1 VNSTESRTDIG
12 SRTKGNV
19 LLVDDNPSN
28 LRLLSG
34 MLTEKGYKV
43 RPAPSGALALTSA
56 QSTLPDIV
64 LLDIKM
70 PGMDGYEVCRRLKA
84 DEKTRHV
91 PVLFISAMAEV
102 ADKIKGFNIGGVDY
116 ITKPFQHEEV
126 LVRVETHVSL
136 ARMHKRL
143 QQEIMGRKRAEELVK
158 QANDE
163 LEQRVKERTLELS
176 VANEQLKH
184 EIKERRQAEETLR
197 ESEQKYRELA
207 DLLPQIV
214 FEMDDTGTLTFV
226 NRNAFDVFVYT
237 QSEFDKGLNAFQ
249 MLIPED
255 CDRAMEDMQ
264 RVFNGDKLGGVEYTA
279 LRKDG
284 DTFPIILDATPIW
297 RDNKPIGLRGIIMDL
312 TERKRAEEE
321 RMRLI
326 EAINQAAE
334 SIMITDTKETILY
347 VNPAFERL
355 TGYTQ
360 EEAIGRNPRILK
372 SGKHDEAFYKQMWHT
387 LTSGETWRGEIINKT
402 KDGTLFTEEATIS
415 PVFDNKG
422 KIINYIGVKHDVTK
436 QRVLEDQLRQAQ
448 KMETVG
454 RLAGGVAHDFNNM
467 LNVILGSAKL
477 VMTRDDLDDSM
488 LKNLQQIQKAAE
500 RSADITRQLLAFS
513 RKQVIEPMVVNLN
526 SLIKDI
532 EKMFGRLLGKGI
544 DILSVPEKEI
554 WNIMADPGQIHQ
566 IVANL
571 CINASDAM
579 PQGGKLTIETAN
591 VTFDDTYCKEHVGF
605 VPGCFVMLSISDNG
619 IGMDKE
625 ILAHIFE
632 PFFTTKEEGKGT
644 GLGLASVYGAIKHNN
659 GFIDVYS
666 EPGQGTTFKLYFP
679 RCAGEAE
686 KPKAAVK
693 APKGLKTAAILLV
706 DDDEMVRNLT
716 EMMLEK
722 IGHTV
727 VVAETPEEALA
738 LCEKGGMDIDLLL
751 SDVVMPHIGGK
762 ALQKAIEA
770 LKPGIKTLLM
780 SGYTASVIARHGV
793 LGKGMHFIQKPF
805 SIEELAR
812 KVREAIEQ

>member
-1 VNSTESRTDIG
+1 MISTERRTDIG
-12 SRTKGNV
+12 RMIKGDILV
-19 LLVDDNPSN
+19 VDDNPSN
-28 LRLLSG
+28 LRLLAG
-34 MLTEKGYKV
+34 MLSEKGYKV
-43 RPAPSGALALTSA
+43 RPAPSGSLALKSV
-56 QSTLPDIV
+56 QSTLPELV

-70 PGMDGYEVCRRLKA
+70 PDMDGYEVCRRLKA
-84 DEKTRHV
+84 DERTRDV

-102 ADKIKGFNIGGVDY
+102 ADKIKGFNIGAVDY

-126 LVRVETHVSL
+126 LARVETHVSL

-143 QQEIMGRKRAEELVK
+143 QQEVVERKRAQKALK
-158 QANDE
+158 KANDE
-163 LEQRVKERTLELS
+163 LEQRVKERILELR
-176 VANEQLKH
+176 VANEQLKD
-184 EIKERRQAEETLR
+184 EIEERKLAEKTLW
-197 ESEQKYRELA
+197 ESEERYRELV
-207 DLLPQIV
+207 DSLPQIV
-214 FEMDDTGTLTFV
+214 FEIDETGTFTFV
-226 NRNAFDVFVYT
+226 NHNAFDISGYT
-237 QSEFDKGLNAFQ
+237 QNDFDKGLNAFQ
-249 MLIPED
+249 ILIPED
-255 CDRAMEDMQ
+255 RDRAMVNMQ
-264 RVFNGDKLGGVEYTA
+264 RVWNGEIYGAEYTA
-279 LRKDG
+279 LKKDG
-284 DTFPIILDATPIW
+284 STFPILVHTNPIM
-297 RDNKPIGLRGIIMDL
+297 RNNKPMGLRGIIIDL

-372 SGKHDEAFYKQMWHT
+372 SGKHDEAFYKEIWHT
-387 LTSGETWRGEIINKT
+387 LTSGEAWRGEIINKA

-422 KIINYIGVKHDVTK
+422 KIINYIAVKHDVTK

-467 LNVILGSAKL
+467 LSVILGSVEL
-477 VMTRDDLDDSM
+477 VMNRDDLDDSM

-500 RSADITRQLLAFS
+500 SSADIIRQLLAFS
-513 RKQVIEPMVVNLN
+513 RKQVIEPRVVNLN
-526 SLIKDI
+526 PLIKDV
-532 EKMFGRLLGKGI
+532 EKMLARLLVEDI
-544 DILSVPEKEI
+544 DVLSVPEKEI

-571 CINASDAM
+571 CINARDAM

-591 VTFDDTYCKEHVGF
+591 VTLDDTYCEEHAGF
-605 VPGCFVMLSISDNG
+605 VPGCFVMLAISDNG

-632 PFFTTKEEGKGT
+632 PFFTTKKEGKGT
-644 GLGLASVYGAIKHNN
+644 GLGLASVYGAVKHNN
-659 GFIDVYS
+659 GFINVYS
-666 EPGQGTTFKLYFP
+666 EPEQGTTFKLYFP
-679 RCAGEAE
+679 QCAGEAE

-693 APKGLKTAAILLV
+693 APKALKTAAILLV
-706 DDDEMVRNLT
+706 DDDEMVRNIT
-716 EMMLEK
+716 EMMLESA
-722 IGHTV
+722 GHTV
-727 VVAETPEEALA
+727 LVAETPEEALA

-751 SDVVMPHIGGK
+751 SDVVMPQMDGK
-762 ALQKAIEA
+762 SLQKSIEA
-770 LKPGIKTLLM
+770 LKPGIKTLFM
-780 SGYTASVIARHGV
+780 SGYTASVIAHHGV

-805 SIEELAR
+805 SIEELVS